1 MQPKRV
7 GVLGATGAVGQR
19 LVALLADHPGF
30 EIGALAASADS
41 AGAPYRAATPWGLE
55 TPIPAGAAD
64 TTVVEGHPE
73 NVPDLDLLFSSMPS
87 DVAER
92 VEPAFLEAGYTVSS
106 NSSNARMDPDVPL
119 VIPEVNADHLSLL
132 ERQADRGWEG
142 RLVKNPN
149 CSTIALVPP
158 LAALADAGHDPER
171 VRVATMQAVSG
182 AGYEGVAAYEIM
194 DNVLPHIGGEEEKME
209 RETRKLLG
217 STDDGLDLHD
227 VNVAASCNRVPTL
240 DGHLESVWVDF
251 AAENGAAAGT
261 ESAGV
266 TDAPEDGGDP
276 GPGVETATAALRS
289 APTVDLPSAPETP
302 VRVHDSPDRPQPRLD
317 RSTDRGMS
325 VAVGPLQATATG
337 LQFDCLVHNTL
348 RGAAG
353 ASLLNG
359 ELLVE
364 RGYI

>member
-19 LVALLADHPGF
+19 LVALLADHPRF
-30 EIGALAASADS
+30 EIVSLAASADS
-41 AGAPYRAATPWGLE
+41 AGRPYREAVPWGLE
-55 TPIPAGAAD
+55 TPVPAGVAD
-64 TTVVEGHPE
+64 TTVVEGHPD

-92 VEPAFLEAGYTVSS
+92 VEPAFLEAGYVVSS

-119 VIPEVNADHLSLL
+119 VIPEVNADHLALL
-132 ERQADRGWEG
+132 EHQADRGWEG

-149 CSTIALVPP
+149 CSTIAMVPP
-158 LAALADAGHDPER
+158 LAALAAAGHDPER
-171 VRVATMQAVSG
+171 VRVATMQAISG
-182 AGYEGVAAYEIM
+182 AGYDGVSAYEIV
-194 DNVLPHIGGEEEKME
+194 DNVLPHIGGEEAKME

-217 STDDGLDLHD
+217 SVDDGVALHD
-227 VNVAASCNRVPTL
+227 VDVAASCNRVPTL

-251 AAENGAAAGT
+251 EGADAAVGPGEVAVDAGVGPSV
-261 ESAGV
+261 ESA
-266 TDAPEDGGDP
+266 E
-276 GPGVETATAALRS
+276 AALRS
-289 APTVDLPSAPETP
+289 APTVDLPSAPDRS
-302 VRVHDSPDRPQPRLD
+302 VRVHDAPDRPQPRLD

-325 VAVGPLQATATG
+325 VAVGPLQSTATG

-364 RGYI
+364 RGYV